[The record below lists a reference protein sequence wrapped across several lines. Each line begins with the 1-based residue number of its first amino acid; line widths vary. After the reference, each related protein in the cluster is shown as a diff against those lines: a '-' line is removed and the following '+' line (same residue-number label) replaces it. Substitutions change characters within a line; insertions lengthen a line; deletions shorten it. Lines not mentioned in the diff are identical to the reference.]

1 MWQAI
6 GSIGGSL
13 LGGLFGMKGAADQN
27 RASAK
32 AAQAQMDFQ
41 ERMSNTA
48 HQREIK
54 DLQAAGL
61 NPILS
66 AKLGGA
72 SSPGGAQPNIVNEM
86 APMENAARGMSDKL
100 YSFRVQDAQVDNM
113 KLQNDLLKQ
122 QIRGHEIS
130 NAKEGLLTPVYKAG
144 GELVEGATNIGRG
157 IYERIT
163 NPDTPPDVIQEAL
176 DAASGNNGIGSG
188 SHSAKSWAERFG
200 SKDSEA
206 RKWARG
212 EKGFEQ
218 SLRDSMRRGAQKPDN
233 LTEEKLRAYGIR
245 RLNELNHRSQSTYKD
260 GFVRLNR

>member
-6 GSIGGSL
+6 GSIGSSL
-13 LGGLFGMKGAADQN
+13 LGGLFGMKGASDQN

-54 DLQAAGL
+54 DLEAAGL

-100 YSFRVQDAQVDNM
+100 YNFRVQDAQVDNM
-113 KLQNDLLKQ
+113 KLQNDMLKEQIQGQ
-122 QIRGHEIS
+122 QIS
-130 NAKEGLLTPVYKAG
+130 NAKAGMLTPAYKTAG
-144 GELVEGATNIGRG
+144 EVIEGVTNMGRG
-157 IYERIT
+157 IYERLT
-163 NPDTPPDVIQEAL
+163 NPDAPPDVVQEAL
-176 DAASGNNGIGSG
+176 DAASENNGIRSG
-188 SHSAKSWAERFG
+188 PHSAKSWADRFG
-200 SKDSEA
+200 SEGSEA
-206 RKWARG
+206 RKWAKG
-212 EKGFEQ
+212 EKSFEQ
-218 SLRDSMRRGAQKPDN
+218 SFRDSMRRGAEKPEN

-245 RLNELNHRSQSTYKD
+245 RLQELNHRSQSNYKD